1 MMSYEEF
8 VRGYQLGGLRC
19 GVSMWLIL
27 WLFFAGEIR
36 EKKISLNLLLWSLSF
51 PVLIVASVIGFL
63 HFPFLWALLGTVT
76 GLVIYALVFFYQV
89 GDLVLSSAL
98 ADEKFYEFARAK
110 RVLWIYSDGE

>member
-1 MMSYEEF
+1 MMSHKEF

-27 WLFFAGEIR
+27 GLFFAGKIR
-36 EKKISLNLLLWSLSF
+36 ERKISLNLLLWSLSF

-63 HFPFLWALLGTVT
+63 HFPVLWALLGAVT
-76 GLVIYALVFFYQV
+76 GLVICALVFFYQV

-98 ADEKFYEFARAK
+98 ADEKFYDFARAK
-110 RVLWIYSDGE
+110 SVLRIYSDDE